1 MQYEA
6 GTDREGWGSLSLFGW
21 VVLAATVLATPTAAA
36 CPLCHTETGAAVREG
51 IFNSQFLPTALA
63 VLSPF
68 PVITAV
74 VVALHR
80 GWIGGPE
87 K

>member
-1 MQYEA
+1 MPYETAPDRTACGSGCRLA
-6 GTDREGWGSLSLFGW
+6 G
-21 VVLAATVLATPTAAA
+21 VLLVAIILGAGPSAA
-36 CPLCHTETGAAVREG
+36 CPLCHTETGEAVRAG

-68 PVITAV
+68 PLILAV

-80 GWIGGPE
+80 GWIGGPG